1 MAPRRSSKK
10 RETRMDAA
18 IDAMAVM
25 GFASKLVRSTVNHLI
40 KNVYGSDGWLF
51 IEADGYKELIECLIS
66 DQEQQEDKEKIRED
80 GQSEASPSGCSN
92 RTPLQACSNTEN
104 SNGALTTNQAIDT
117 VSASSQTNNQPSI
130 KDVESASA
138 TSETTHQLPV
148 VESAETPSSVNHLPI
163 ALSVETPTRVNQL
176 PVVEYVEK
184 PYVVNQLPVVKTED
198 AVPADNE
205 SDFRLTYSPQIEVPR
220 PKETPLCK
228 KRKPCYGWI
237 SDDDEEEEE
246 EMKLIELPP
255 ASMSKV
261 RTMLINEGVN

>member
-1 MAPRRSSKK
+1 M
-10 RETRMDAA
+10 
-18 IDAMAVM
+18 I
-25 GFASKLVRSTVNHLI
+25 I
-40 KNVYGSDGWLF
+40 KQSVFCDLALF
-51 IEADGYKELIECLIS
+51 SVK
-66 DQEQQEDKEKIRED
+66 DKEKNRE
-80 GQSEASPSGCSN
+80 GGHSEASPSGCSN

-138 TSETTHQLPV
+138 TSETAHQLLV

-163 ALSVETPTRVNQL
+163 VVSVETPTGVNQL
-176 PVVEYVEK
+176 PIDK
-184 PYVVNQLPVVKTED
+184 AED

-205 SDFRLTYSPQIEVPR
+205 SNFRLTYSPQIEVPQ
-220 PKETPLCK
+220 PNKETPSCR

-237 SDDDEEEEE
+237 SDDDDEEEK